1 MINTYAQIEN
11 GIVINTI
18 LCEDSQISTLNG
30 DYVKVT
36 ESTNIPEFGFPYN
49 VEKQKFESPQPY
61 NSWTLNADTL
71 IWESPDGPKP
81 TDGFYRWNEE
91 TLKWETLS

>member
-1 MINTYAQIEN
+1 MINTYAKIEN
-11 GIVINTI
+11 GIVTNTI

-36 ESTNIPEFGFPYN
+36 ESTNNPEFGFAYN
-49 VEKQKFESPQPY
+49 KEKQKFETQQPY
-61 NSWTLNADTL
+61 QSWTLNADTM
-71 IWESPDGPKP
+71 IWESPDGAKP
-81 TDGFYRWNEE
+81 SDGFYRWNEE

>member
-1 MINTYAQIEN
+1 MINTYAKIEN
-11 GIVINTI
+11 GIVTNTI

-30 DYVKVT
+30 DYVKET
-36 ESTNIPEFGFPYN
+36 ESTNVPVFGFPYN
-49 VEKQKFESPQPY
+49 LEKQKFESPQPY
-61 NSWTLNADTL
+61 PSWTLNADTL

-81 TDGFYRWNEE
+81 DGFYIWNEE